1 MAMQD
6 GCGLFILPHTKD
18 VYFSSVMARMIVK
31 QVQRAGSILNRAEQ
45 AGTVP
50 NGQRPSWFNHG
61 PGFIKSDPRSLGT
74 NF

>member
-50 NGQRPSWFNHG
+50 NGQRPS
-61 PGFIKSDPRSLGT
+61 
-74 NF
+74 